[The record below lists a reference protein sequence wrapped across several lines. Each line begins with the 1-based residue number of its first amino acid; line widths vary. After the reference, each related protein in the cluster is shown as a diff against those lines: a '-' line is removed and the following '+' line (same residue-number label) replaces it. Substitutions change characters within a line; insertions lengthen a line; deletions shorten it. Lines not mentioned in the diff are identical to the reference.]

1 VKITVK
7 NLIPIALVTVLF
19 CAPPSVAS
27 EITDRVKVNIDE
39 AMRVLNDPS
48 FMGPENTEKR
58 RVRLRDIINEIFDFE
73 EMSKRSLARHWRKR
87 TEEEKEKFVKLFINF
102 MEMSYIDKIVRY
114 SDAEVLYPEEKR
126 NKNRAVV
133 KTKVITRQET
143 DIPIN
148 YRLLLNK
155 DGEWVAYDVV
165 IEGVSLVSNYRTQF
179 NQIIQNSS
187 YEELIKKLEK
197 RIEEWKQGKLK
208 ASEKE

>member
-7 NLIPIALVTVLF
+7 NLIPIALVTVLLYI
-19 CAPPSVAS
+19 PPSVAS

-39 AMRVLNDPS
+39 AMRVLNDLS

-58 RVRLRDIINEIFDFE
+58 KARLRAIVNEIFDFE

-87 TEEEKEKFVKLFINF
+87 TEEEKEKFIELFINF
-102 MEMSYIDKIVRY
+102 LEMSYIDKIERY
-114 SDAEVLYPEEKR
+114 SDAEVLYAEEKR
-126 NKNRAVV
+126 DKNRAVV

-148 YRLLLNK
+148 YRLLLRK

-197 RIEEWKQGKLK
+197 RVEEWKQGKLK

>member
-7 NLIPIALVTVLF
+7 NLIPIALVTVLLYI
-19 CAPPSVAS
+19 PPSVAS

-39 AMRVLNDPS
+39 AMRVLNDLS

-58 RVRLRDIINEIFDFE
+58 K
-73 EMSKRSLARHWRKR
+73 MSKRSLARHWRKR
-87 TEEEKEKFVKLFINF
+87 TEEEKEKFIELFINF
-102 MEMSYIDKIVRY
+102 LEMSYIDKIERY
-114 SDAEVLYPEEKR
+114 SDAEVLYAEEKR
-126 NKNRAVV
+126 DKNRAVV

-148 YRLLLNK
+148 YRLLLRK

-197 RIEEWKQGKLK
+197 RVEEWKQGKLK

>member
-1 VKITVK
+1 MKRTVK
-7 NLIPIALVTVLF
+7 NLILLVLVAVLF

-39 AMRVLNDPS
+39 AFKVLNDPS

-58 RVRLRDIINEIFDFE
+58 RARLRAILNEVFDFE

-87 TEEEKEKFVKLFINF
+87 TKEEKEEFVKLFINF
-102 MEMSYIDKIVRY
+102 LEMSYIGKIERF
-114 SDAEVLYPEEKR
+114 SDAEVLYTEEKR
-126 NKNRAVV
+126 DKNRAVV

-155 DGEWVAYDVV
+155 DGEWMAYDVV
-165 IEGVSLVSNYRTQF
+165 IEGVSLLSNYRTQF
-179 NQIIQNSS
+179 NQIIHSSS

-197 RIEEWKQGKLK
+197 KVNQWQEGKLK